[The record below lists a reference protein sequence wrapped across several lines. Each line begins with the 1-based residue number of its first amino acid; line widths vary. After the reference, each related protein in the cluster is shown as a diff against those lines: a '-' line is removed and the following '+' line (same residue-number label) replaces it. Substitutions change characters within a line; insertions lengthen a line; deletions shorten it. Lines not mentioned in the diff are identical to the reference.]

1 MKDTILALLFLLVLF
16 VVLPVS
22 ILRLRDK
29 IFYSSRKKSPEQ
41 VQAWLQAYRER
52 LLHPH
57 KGNLK
62 PK

>member
-1 MKDTILALLFLLVLF
+1 MGGMKDTILALLFLLVLF

-29 IFYSSRKKSPEQ
+29 IFYSSRKKSLEQ

-52 LLHPH
+52 LLHPQ
-57 KGNLK
+57 
-62 PK
+62 

>member
-1 MKDTILALLFLLVLF
+1 MGRMKDTILALLFLLVLF

-41 VQAWLQAYRER
+41 VQA
-52 LLHPH
+52 
-57 KGNLK
+57 
-62 PK
+62 